1 MSKQGGIKA
10 GQAYVELSMRDG
22 VTEPLRR
29 AEKRME
35 LFGEKVKEIGS
46 AVAMAGAA
54 VAAFGGAIVGAAAAS
69 VAAFAK
75 IAGDF
80 SDIAAQTGLT
90 VELMSELETALKDAG
105 SSVEEFSKSVV
116 KMRRFISEAADGSK
130 GAAEALGKLGLSAS
144 DLINLSADDQFLKIA
159 DALSQVKNPTD
170 RLALAMEL
178 FGKSAYKMLPV
189 LEAGGAGIEEF
200 RRKAREMGFSLSG
213 ETADSA
219 DALGTQIEVLQDQ
232 FKRIAVVIGEALL
245 PVAQAFV
252 AVMQGLV
259 GGVIE
264 FIRENQGLVLG
275 VTAAGAALLAVGTA
289 IGIVGAGLV
298 TFGVLISTTST
309 VLGFLAAASSLV
321 ATTFASTGAVVTAV
335 SAAWAATAT
344 VATAAWTAGAAASAA
359 AMAGGAGIAAS
370 AWAGVAA
377 AASTAWGAISLPIPV
392 IIGGVLALGAA
403 IAYATGLLGAV
414 ADAFG
419 SLWDIGVETASGLVS
434 AWQGVTDAIAG
445 GDWALAG
452 EIAVKGL
459 EVALRRGLEGIF
471 QEIML
476 PFVTKVADLLSN
488 IPGLSSLGDLARG
501 LRIAG
506 ASGLLGLG
514 GDEAQVEL
522 DALTRKARDARQ
534 EAERAKRSTAP
545 DLGPSSP
552 AAPALPAL
560 PALPEVAAPALPD
573 LAPAQAEIQ
582 ARMSAMGGFNAAAL
596 GGMFGGADEMVA
608 QQKRGNDYLA
618 KLLEQ
623 GKRNRD
629 SLVWS

>member
-10 GQAYVELSMRDG
+10 GQAYVELSMRDS

-80 SDIAAQTGLT
+80 SDLAAQTGLT
-90 VELMSELETALKDAG
+90 VELMSELETSLKDAG
-105 SSVEEFSKSVV
+105 SSAEEFAKSVV

-144 DLINLSADDQFLKIA
+144 DLINLSADDQFLRIA
-159 DALSQVKNPTD
+159 DALSKVKNPTD

-213 ETADSA
+213 ETADAA

-232 FKRIAVVIGEALL
+232 FGRIAVAIGEALL
-245 PVAQAFV
+245 PVANAFV

-259 GGVIE
+259 GRVIE

-275 VTAAGAALLAVGTA
+275 VTAAGVALLAAGTA
-289 IGIVGAGLV
+289 IGIVGAALV
-298 TFGVLISTTST
+298 GFGAVISGTAT
-309 VLGFLAAASSLV
+309 VLGALAAASSFV
-321 ATTFASTGAVVTAV
+321 AAAVAGIVP
-335 SAAWAATAT
+335 AAI
-344 VATAAWTAGAAASAA
+344 AAWTALTGPVALV
-359 AMAGGAGIAAS
+359 IA
-370 AWAGVAA
+370 
-377 AASTAWGAISLPIPV
+377 
-392 IIGGVLALGAA
+392 GVLAVGAA
-403 IAYATGLLGAV
+403 IAYATGLLGSIADSFVDLWGV
-414 ADAFG
+414 A
-419 SLWDIGVETASGLVS
+419 VETADGIAA

-501 LRIAG
+501 LKIAG

-552 AAPALPAL
+552 AAPAL

-629 SLVWS
+629 SLVWA

>member
-10 GQAYVELSMRDG
+10 GAAYVELSMRDKI
-22 VTEPLRR
+22 TEPLRR

-54 VAAFGGAIVGAAAAS
+54 VTAFGGAIVGAAAAS

-80 SDIAAQTGLT
+80 SDLAAQTGLT
-90 VELMSELETALKDAG
+90 AELMSELETALKDAG

-116 KMRRFISEAADGSK
+116 KLRRFISEAAQGTTS
-130 GAAEALGKLGLSAS
+130 AVEALDRLGLSAE
-144 DLINLSADDQFLKIA
+144 DLIGLSADEQFLRIA
-159 DALSQVKNPTD
+159 DALSKVKNPTD

-213 ETADSA
+213 ETADAA

-232 FKRIAVVIGEALL
+232 FGRIAVAIGEALL
-245 PVAQAFV
+245 PVANAFV
-252 AVMQGLV
+252 AVMQGII
-259 GGVIE
+259 GRVIE
-264 FIRENQGLVLG
+264 FIRENQALVLG
-275 VTAAGAALLAVGTA
+275 VTAAGVAILGVGTA

-309 VLGFLAAASSLV
+309 VLGALAAASSLV
-321 ATTFASTGAVVTAV
+321 ATAFASTGAVVAAV
-335 SAAWAATAT
+335 GAAWAATAT

-359 AMAGGAGIAAS
+359 AMAGGAGIAAT

-377 AASTAWGAISLPIPV
+377 AASTAWAAISLPIPV

-414 ADAFG
+414 AAAFG
-419 SLWDIGVETASGLVS
+419 SLWDVGVDAANGIAS
-434 AWQGVTDAIAG
+434 AWQGVTDAIAAD
-445 GDWALAG
+445 DWSLAG
-452 EIAVKGL
+452 EIAVQGL
-459 EVALRRGLEGIF
+459 EVAIRRGLEGIVSRVVIPF
-471 QEIML
+471 AAKVYEIIG
-476 PFVTKVADLLSN
+476 K
-488 IPGLSSLGDLARG
+488 IPGLGSVADFGAALS
-501 LRIAG
+501 
-506 ASGLLGLG
+506 ASGGLIDFG
-514 GDEAQVEL
+514 GSQAQREL
-522 DALTRKARDARQ
+522 DELTKRAREARRDA
-534 EAERAKRSTAP
+534 
-545 DLGPSSP
+545 SP
-552 AAPALPAL
+552 ASRPIEPDDIAPSAPALPAL
-560 PALPEVAAPALPD
+560 PELPGVDAPALPD

-582 ARMSAMGGFNAAAL
+582 TRLSAMGGFNAAAL
-596 GGMFGGADEMVA
+596 GGMFGDSGSKIEEHTKKSAE
-608 QQKRGNDYLA
+608 YLQ

-623 GKRNRD
+623 GKRQRD
-629 SLVWS
+629 ALVWS

>member
-10 GQAYVELSMRDG
+10 GAAYVELSMRDKI
-22 VTEPLRR
+22 TEPLRR

-54 VAAFGGAIVGAAAAS
+54 VTAFGGAIVGAAAAS

-80 SDIAAQTGLT
+80 SDLAAQTGLT
-90 VELMSELETALKDAG
+90 AELMSELETALKDAG

-116 KMRRFISEAADGSK
+116 KLRRFISEAAQGTTS
-130 GAAEALGKLGLSAS
+130 AVEALDRLGLSAE
-144 DLINLSADDQFLKIA
+144 DLIGLSADEQFLRIA
-159 DALSQVKNPTD
+159 DALSKVKNPTD

-213 ETADSA
+213 ETADAA

-232 FKRIAVVIGEALL
+232 FGRIAVAIGEALL
-245 PVAQAFV
+245 PVANAFV

-259 GGVIE
+259 GRVIQ

-275 VTAAGAALLAVGTA
+275 VTAAGVALLGVGTA

-309 VLGFLAAASSLV
+309 VLGALAATSSLV
-321 ATTFASTGAVVTAV
+321 ATAFAGIVPAAT
-335 SAAWAATAT
+335 AAWAAVTGPVFLA
-344 VATAAWTAGAAASAA
+344 V
-359 AMAGGAGIAAS
+359 
-370 AWAGVAA
+370 AGVL
-377 AASTAWGAISLPIPV
+377 T
-392 IIGGVLALGAA
+392 LGAA
-403 IAYATGLLGAV
+403 LAYATGLLGAV

-419 SLWDIGVETASGLVS
+419 SLWDVGVDAANGIAS
-434 AWQGVTDAIAG
+434 AWQGVTDAIAAD
-445 GDWALAG
+445 DWSLAG
-452 EIAVKGL
+452 EIAVQGL
-459 EVALRRGLEGIF
+459 EVAIRRGLEGIVSRVVIPF
-471 QEIML
+471 AAKVYEIIG
-476 PFVTKVADLLSN
+476 K
-488 IPGLSSLGDLARG
+488 IPGLGSVADFGAALS
-501 LRIAG
+501 
-506 ASGLLGLG
+506 ASGGLIDFG
-514 GDEAQVEL
+514 GSQAQREL
-522 DALTRKARDARQ
+522 DELTKRAREARRDA
-534 EAERAKRSTAP
+534 
-545 DLGPSSP
+545 SP
-552 AAPALPAL
+552 ASRPIEPDDIAPSAPALPAL
-560 PALPEVAAPALPD
+560 PELPGVDAPALPD

-582 ARMSAMGGFNAAAL
+582 TRLSAMGGFNAAAL
-596 GGMFGGADEMVA
+596 GGMFGDSGSKIEEHTKKSAE
-608 QQKRGNDYLA
+608 YLQ

-623 GKRNRD
+623 GKRQRD
-629 SLVWS
+629 ALVWS

>member
-10 GQAYVELSMRDG
+10 GAAYVELSMRDS

-80 SDIAAQTGLT
+80 SDLAAQTGLT
-90 VELMSELETALKDAG
+90 VELMSELETSLKDAG
-105 SSVEEFSKSVV
+105 SSAEEFAKSVV

-159 DALSQVKNPTD
+159 DALSKVKNPTD

-213 ETADSA
+213 ETADAA

-232 FKRIAVVIGEALL
+232 FGRIAVAIGEALL
-245 PVAQAFV
+245 PVAEAFV

-259 GGVIE
+259 GRVIE

-275 VTAAGAALLAVGTA
+275 VTAAGVALLAAGTA
-289 IGIVGAGLV
+289 IGIVGALLV
-298 TFGVLISTTST
+298 GFGAVISGTAT
-309 VLGFLAAASSLV
+309 VLGFLASASSLV
-321 ATTFASTGAVVTAV
+321 AAAVAGIVP
-335 SAAWAATAT
+335 AAI
-344 VATAAWTAGAAASAA
+344 AAWTALTGPVALV
-359 AMAGGAGIAAS
+359 I
-370 AWAGVAA
+370 AGVVA
-377 AASTAWGAISLPIPV
+377 V
-392 IIGGVLALGAA
+392 GVA
-403 IAYATGLLGAV
+403 IAYVTGLLSQMGASFT
-414 ADAFG
+414 A
-419 SLWDIGVETASGLVS
+419 LWDTALGFTSTLRD
-434 AWQGVTDAIAG
+434 AWAGVTDAIAA
-445 GDWALAG
+445 GDFALAG
-452 EIAVKGL
+452 EIAIKGL
-459 EVALRRGLEGIF
+459 EAAMIRGF
-471 QEIML
+471 ANIMQQVVM
-476 PFVTKVADLLSN
+476 PFVQKVADLLAK
-488 IPGLSSLGDLARG
+488 IPGLGG
-501 LRIAG
+501 LSQLAG
-506 ASGLLGLG
+506 AYSAASGVLGI
-514 GDEAQVEL
+514 DAARADKEL
-522 DALTRKARDARQ
+522 EDLREKARKLRKENESTRREMAPG
-534 EAERAKRSTAP
+534 EFTSPTAP
-545 DLGPSSP
+545 TSP
-552 AAPALPAL
+552 VAP
-560 PALPEVAAPALPD
+560 EIAAPALPD

-596 GGMFGGADEMVA
+596 GGMFGGSDEMVA

-629 SLVWS
+629 SLVWA

>member
-10 GQAYVELSMRDG
+10 GAAYVELSMRDG

-54 VAAFGGAIVGAAAAS
+54 VAAFGGAIVSAAAAS

-90 VELMSELETALKDAG
+90 VELMSELETSLKDAG

-159 DALSQVKNPTD
+159 DALSKVKNPTD
-170 RLALAMEL
+170 RLSLAMEL

-213 ETADSA
+213 ETADAA

-232 FKRIAVVIGEALL
+232 FGRIAVAIGEALL
-245 PVAQAFV
+245 PVAEAFV

-259 GGVIE
+259 GRVIE

-275 VTAAGAALLAVGTA
+275 VTAAGVALLAAGTA
-289 IGIVGAGLV
+289 IGIVGAALV
-298 TFGVLISTTST
+298 GFGAVISGTAT
-309 VLGFLAAASSLV
+309 VLGALAAASSFV
-321 ATTFASTGAVVTAV
+321 AAAVAGIVP
-335 SAAWAATAT
+335 AAI
-344 VATAAWTAGAAASAA
+344 AAWTALTGPVALV
-359 AMAGGAGIAAS
+359 IA
-370 AWAGVAA
+370 
-377 AASTAWGAISLPIPV
+377 
-392 IIGGVLALGAA
+392 GVLAVGAA
-403 IAYATGLLGAV
+403 IAYATGLLGSI
-414 ADAFG
+414 ADAFVD
-419 SLWDIGVETASGLVS
+419 LWGVAVETADGIAA

-501 LRIAG
+501 LEIAG

>member
-10 GQAYVELSMRDG
+10 GQAYVELSMRDS

-80 SDIAAQTGLT
+80 SDLAAQTGLT
-90 VELMSELETALKDAG
+90 VELMSELETSLKDAG
-105 SSVEEFSKSVV
+105 SSAEEFAKSVV

-130 GAAEALGKLGLSAS
+130 GAAEALGKLGLSAA

-159 DALSQVKNPTD
+159 DALSRVKNPTD

-213 ETADSA
+213 ETADAA

-232 FKRIAVVIGEALL
+232 FGRIAVAIGEALL
-245 PVAQAFV
+245 PVAEAFV

-259 GGVIE
+259 GRVIE

-275 VTAAGAALLAVGTA
+275 VTAAGVALLAAGTA
-289 IGIVGAGLV
+289 IGIVGALLV
-298 TFGVLISTTST
+298 GFGAVISGTAT
-309 VLGFLAAASSLV
+309 VLGALAAASSFV
-321 ATTFASTGAVVTAV
+321 AAAVAGIVP
-335 SAAWAATAT
+335 AAI
-344 VATAAWTAGAAASAA
+344 AAWTALTGPVALV
-359 AMAGGAGIAAS
+359 I
-370 AWAGVAA
+370 AGVVA
-377 AASTAWGAISLPIPV
+377 V
-392 IIGGVLALGAA
+392 GVA
-403 IAYATGLLGAV
+403 IAYVTGLLSQMGASFT
-414 ADAFG
+414 A
-419 SLWDIGVETASGLVS
+419 LWDTALGFTSTLRD
-434 AWQGVTDAIAG
+434 AWAGVTDAIAA
-445 GDWALAG
+445 GDFALAG
-452 EIAVKGL
+452 EIAIKGL
-459 EVALRRGLEGIF
+459 EAAMIRGF
-471 QEIML
+471 ANIMQQVVM
-476 PFVTKVADLLSN
+476 PFVQKVADLLAK
-488 IPGLSSLGDLARG
+488 IPGLGG
-501 LRIAG
+501 LSQLAG
-506 ASGLLGLG
+506 AYSAASGVLGI
-514 GDEAQVEL
+514 DAARADKEL
-522 DALTRKARDARQ
+522 EDLREKARKLRKENESTRREMAPG
-534 EAERAKRSTAP
+534 EFTSPTAP
-545 DLGPSSP
+545 TSP
-552 AAPALPAL
+552 AV
-560 PALPEVAAPALPD
+560 PEIAAPALPD

-629 SLVWS
+629 SLVWA

>member
-10 GQAYVELSMRDG
+10 GQAYVELSMRDS

-90 VELMSELETALKDAG
+90 VELMSELETSLKDAG

-144 DLINLSADDQFLKIA
+144 DLINLSADDQVLKIA
-159 DALSQVKNPTD
+159 DALSKVKNPTD

-213 ETADSA
+213 ETADAA

-232 FKRIAVVIGEALL
+232 FGRIAVAIGEALL
-245 PVAQAFV
+245 PVAEAFV

-259 GGVIE
+259 GRVIE

-275 VTAAGAALLAVGTA
+275 VTAAGVALLAAGTA
-289 IGIVGAGLV
+289 IGIVGAALV
-298 TFGVLISTTST
+298 GFGAVISGTAT
-309 VLGFLAAASSLV
+309 VLGALAAASSFV
-321 ATTFASTGAVVTAV
+321 AAAVAGIVP
-335 SAAWAATAT
+335 AAI
-344 VATAAWTAGAAASAA
+344 AAWTALTGPVALV
-359 AMAGGAGIAAS
+359 IA
-370 AWAGVAA
+370 
-377 AASTAWGAISLPIPV
+377 
-392 IIGGVLALGAA
+392 GVLAVGAA
-403 IAYATGLLGAV
+403 IAYATGLLGSI
-414 ADAFG
+414 ADAFVD
-419 SLWDIGVETASGLVS
+419 LWGVAVETADGIAA

-560 PALPEVAAPALPD
+560 PEVAAPALPD

-596 GGMFGGADEMVA
+596 GGMFGGADEMVT
-608 QQKRGNDYLA
+608 QQKKANDFLS

-629 SLVWS
+629 SLVWA

>member
-10 GQAYVELSMRDG
+10 GAAYVELSMRDS

-80 SDIAAQTGLT
+80 SDLAAQTGLT
-90 VELMSELETALKDAG
+90 VELMSELETSLKDAG
-105 SSVEEFSKSVV
+105 SSAEEFAKSVV

-159 DALSQVKNPTD
+159 DALSKVKNPTD

-213 ETADSA
+213 ETADAA

-232 FKRIAVVIGEALL
+232 FGRIAVAIGEALL
-245 PVAQAFV
+245 PVAEAFV

-259 GGVIE
+259 GRVIE

-275 VTAAGAALLAVGTA
+275 VTAAGVALLAAGTA
-289 IGIVGAGLV
+289 IGIVGALLV
-298 TFGVLISTTST
+298 GFGAVISGTAT
-309 VLGFLAAASSLV
+309 VLGALAAASSFV
-321 ATTFASTGAVVTAV
+321 AAAVAGIVP
-335 SAAWAATAT
+335 AAI
-344 VATAAWTAGAAASAA
+344 AAWTALTGPVALV
-359 AMAGGAGIAAS
+359 I
-370 AWAGVAA
+370 AGVVA
-377 AASTAWGAISLPIPV
+377 V
-392 IIGGVLALGAA
+392 GVA
-403 IAYATGLLGAV
+403 IAYVTGLLSQMGASFT
-414 ADAFG
+414 A
-419 SLWDIGVETASGLVS
+419 LWDTALGFTSTLRD
-434 AWQGVTDAIAG
+434 AWAGVTDAIAA
-445 GDWALAG
+445 GDFALAG
-452 EIAVKGL
+452 EIAIKGL
-459 EVALRRGLEGIF
+459 EAAMIRGF
-471 QEIML
+471 ANIMQQVVM
-476 PFVTKVADLLSN
+476 PFVQKVADLLAK
-488 IPGLSSLGDLARG
+488 IPGLGG
-501 LRIAG
+501 LSQLAG
-506 ASGLLGLG
+506 AYSAASGVLGI
-514 GDEAQVEL
+514 DAARADKEL
-522 DALTRKARDARQ
+522 EDLREKARKLRKENESTRREMAPG
-534 EAERAKRSTAP
+534 EFTSPTAP
-545 DLGPSSP
+545 TSP
-552 AAPALPAL
+552 AV
-560 PALPEVAAPALPD
+560 PEIAAPALPD

-629 SLVWS
+629 SLVWA

>member
-1 MSKQGGIKA
+1 MSKRGGIKA
-10 GQAYVELSMRDG
+10 GQAYVELSMRDS

-46 AVAMAGAA
+46 SVALAGAA
-54 VAAFGGAIVGAAAAS
+54 VTAFGGAIVAAAAAS

-159 DALSQVKNPTD
+159 DALSKVKNPTD

-213 ETADSA
+213 ETADAA
-219 DALGTQIEVLQDQ
+219 DALGTQIEILQDQ
-232 FKRIAVVIGEALL
+232 FGRIAVAIGEALL

-259 GGVIE
+259 GRVIQ

-275 VTAAGAALLAVGTA
+275 VTAAGAALLAVGAA
-289 IGIVGAGLV
+289 IGVVG
-298 TFGVLISTTST
+298 GVLVGLGAAISAAST
-309 VLGFLAAASSLV
+309 ALGGLAAVSSLV
-321 ATTFASTGAVVTAV
+321 AAGFAGIVPTAT
-335 SAAWAATAT
+335 AAWAAVTAPVGLA
-344 VATAAWTAGAAASAA
+344 VA
-359 AMAGGAGIAAS
+359 
-370 AWAGVAA
+370 
-377 AASTAWGAISLPIPV
+377 
-392 IIGGVLALGAA
+392 GVLAVGAA
-403 IAYATGLLGAV
+403 LAWATGLLGAA

-419 SLWDIGVETASGLVS
+419 ALWDVGVETADGIAA
-434 AWQGVTDAIAG
+434 AWQGVTDAIAAS
-445 GDWALAG
+445 DWSLAG

-459 EVALRRGLEGIF
+459 EVAIRRGLEGIVTRVLIPF
-471 QEIML
+471 AQKVYEIIG
-476 PFVTKVADLLSN
+476 K
-488 IPGLSSLGDLARG
+488 IPGLGSVGDFGAALG
-501 LRIAG
+501 G
-506 ASGLLGLG
+506 ASGFIDFG
-514 GDEAQVEL
+514 GADAEKEL

-534 EAERAKRSTAP
+534 EAERAKRKAAP
-545 DLGPSSP
+545 DLADPV
-552 AAPALPAL
+552 APALPAV
-560 PALPEVAAPALPD
+560 PEVAAPALPD

-596 GGMFGGADEMVA
+596 GGMFGGADEMVT
-608 QQKRGNDYLA
+608 QQKKANDFLS

-629 SLVWS
+629 SLVWA